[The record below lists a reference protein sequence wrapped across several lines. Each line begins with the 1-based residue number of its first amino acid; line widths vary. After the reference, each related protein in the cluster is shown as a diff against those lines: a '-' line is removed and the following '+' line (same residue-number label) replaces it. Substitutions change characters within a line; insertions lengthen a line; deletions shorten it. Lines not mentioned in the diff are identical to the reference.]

1 MERFN
6 SLATARLVARNYEE
20 RGYETFI
27 NKEMRNRKP
36 TYVVTVRR
44 VA

>member
-1 MERFN
+1 MYRYDKIE
-6 SLATARLVARNYEE
+6 TARLAARQFAE

-36 TYVVTVRR
+36 SYVVTVRR